1 MCLYSCYFQAC
12 DGLLD
17 AHYGLEFRRVH
28 FRYLICCIFKLIVK
42 IGILLSFCVTVEMSE
57 LLIGFGTGC
66 SRTQRLIL
74 CRLSSRF
81 THLPKCTT
89 ISARSDT
96 VGSFLA
102 LTVTLRLP
110 STAAL
115 TTWPHAV
122 TCRIAGLSSND
133 RRVGRKCVCT
143 FRSRRVA

>member
-1 MCLYSCYFQAC
+1 
-12 DGLLD
+12 
-17 AHYGLEFRRVH
+17 
-28 FRYLICCIFKLIVK
+28 
-42 IGILLSFCVTVEMSE
+42 MSE

-102 LTVTLRLP
+102 LTVPLRIP

-115 TTWPHAV
+115 PTLPHAV
-122 TCRIAGLSSND
+122 NCRVDGLPKSPLKIGRASC
-133 RRVGRKCVCT
+133 RERVCQYVSISVVPVELKKKKHTRK
-143 FRSRRVA
+143 